1 MLDEGACADEEE
13 NGRCYWEW
21 RTENVINGICI
32 SPSEED
38 SEYCKMLDEGA
49 CAYEWEK
56 DCEWEWRTENVKRGI
71 CKIKEGCGGINAI
84 MKKENCVSR
93 KCKFVENEGYGY
105 CTCEGKNSE
114 ECEEGEDNNCKW
126 IYVGYCIENSSFSS
140 DESSS
145 SSSSSEDSSSS
156 SSEDSS
162 SSSEDKKRT
171 VKE

>member
-1 MLDEGACADEEE
+1 MH
-13 NGRCYWEW
+13 
-21 RTENVINGICI
+21 IGICKTGN
-32 SPSEED
+32 EED

-49 CAYEWEK
+49 CADEQENGRCVWES
-56 DCEWEWRTENVKRGI
+56 WTENDKNSI
-71 CKIKEGCGGINAI
+71 CRIKEGCGGINAI
-84 MKKENCVSR
+84 MKKENCDST
-93 KCKFVENEGYGY
+93 KCKFVENEVYSY

-114 ECEEGEDNNCKW
+114 ECEEGEDNNCEW